1 MAKITYNIDLRVT
14 DGELEQVHKELGG
27 AMPTEENITATPTFR
42 RILDRLYAQMVKT
55 EEENKKNAKV
65 ETAKHEQRDDL

>member
-1 MAKITYNIDLRVT
+1 MEEITYNIHLNIT
-14 DGELEQVHKELGG
+14 DGELEQVYDELGD
-27 AMPTEENITATPTFR
+27 ATPTEENITATPTFR
-42 RILDRLYAQMVKT
+42 RIWDRLYAQMVKT